1 MLRGLAA
8 VGVVALASLGSV
20 TLVAAPALAAPP
32 ATVVTYNYSGDAAQ
46 TFTVPQGVDR
56 LEYVVTGAAGGS
68 GGGTNGGAGGPAHE
82 VNGSLEVTAGQV
94 LDVYVAQPG
103 ADGLD
108 AELPSGL
115 PGVGG
120 WGYTSGG
127 DGGFGSQFSRPGGGG
142 GGSSAIVI
150 QGQTSP
156 AVLGA
161 GGGGGGGRGV
171 VGFCFGGD
179 GGEGDTNGQPGL
191 AADDCL
197 IPGLGGL
204 TDQGLNGNGTDGGDV
219 ILFGGGG
226 GGGGAGATGQGG
238 GGGFAGAHPGVPV
251 NLGAGGGGGAGG
263 GSLLL
268 DVAGS
273 IGVADPGSPPAVQL
287 SYVQS
292 YETSLAGA
300 TIGDPVFGQDAT
312 VEVTVSNLT
321 DSAVAVSDG
330 TVIASH
336 EGTDLASAPVVGG
349 LSTLV
354 LADLPAGST
363 ALDLTYTPLVN
374 SPFEASSGTG
384 SVTVLPAPTEVVL
397 EVVGDPEF
405 THTTLSATV
414 SPVQTGLGVPS
425 GSVEL
430 RNAGTVLATAE
441 LQNGIATFELNRAL
455 RPGEYLLDAAYAGD
469 GSFAVSASSDVP
481 VVIAKEVATVSV
493 KAEPNP
499 NAANVRVSPVVTVQG
514 NSESAAP
521 TGTLSLRVDGVT
533 VETIDLGEYS
543 GESRVVEFRGLT
555 LDLGVHNMEAVY
567 SGDEFYRSAVSDT
580 YAQTTTAVVPPSP
593 NPDPAALPRT
603 GGHST
608 MGLIVAGLLLGAGG
622 VLLQRTSSLN
632 PRRR

>member
-1 MLRGLAA
+1 MNVAAEIPLLWSGSNGGQGNHMGSAQRHQHHIEHQGRLRPHHSPGALKAVAA
-8 VGVVALASLGSV
+8 TGALALASLSGV
-20 TLVAAPALAAPP
+20 TITAAPALAAPP
-32 ATVVTYNYSGDAAQ
+32 ATVVSYGYAGETAQ
-46 TFTVPQGVDR
+46 SFTVPAGVDSID
-56 LEYVVTGAAGGS
+56 YVVTGASGGS
-68 GGGTNGGAGGPAHE
+68 GGGTNGGAGGLAHE
-82 VNGSLEVTAGQV
+82 VSGSLEVVAGQV

-103 ADGLD
+103 DDGLD

-115 PGVGG
+115 PGDGG

-127 DGGFGSQFSRPGGGG
+127 DGGFGSQYSRPGGGG
-142 GGSSAIVI
+142 GGSSAIVV

-171 VGFCFGGD
+171 FGFCFGGD
-179 GGEGDTNGQPGL
+179 GGQSDRNGAPGL

-226 GGGGAGATGQGG
+226 GGGGAGASGQGG

-263 GSLLL
+263 GSLAL

-273 IGVADPGSPPAVQL
+273 IGVADPGSPPIVQL

-292 YETSLAGA
+292 FETAVTAATVGA
-300 TIGDPVFGQDAT
+300 PVYGQDAT

-321 DSAVAVSDG
+321 DPAVAVSDG
-330 TVIASH
+330 TVTVSH
-336 EGTDLASAPVVGG
+336 EGADLASAPVVGG
-349 LSTLV
+349 VSTLV

-363 ALDLTYTPLVN
+363 PLDLTYTPPMD

-384 SVTVLPAPTEVVL
+384 SVTVLPAPTQVVL

-405 THTTLSATV
+405 DHTTLSATV
-414 SPVQTGLGVPS
+414 SPVQTVLGVPS

-441 LQNGIATFELNRAL
+441 LEDGTAIFELDRVL
-455 RPGEYLLDAAYAGD
+455 HPGEYSLDAAYAGD
-469 GSFAVSASSDVP
+469 DSFAASASSDVP
-481 VVIAKEVATVSV
+481 VVIPK
-493 KAEPNP
+493 
-499 NAANVRVSPVVTVQG
+499 
-514 NSESAAP
+514 
-521 TGTLSLRVDGVT
+521 
-533 VETIDLGEYS
+533 TI
-543 GESRVVEFRGLT
+543 
-555 LDLGVHNMEAVY
+555 
-567 SGDEFYRSAVSDT
+567 
-580 YAQTTTAVVPPSP
+580 VPPAPSP
-593 NPDPAALPRT
+593 SPSPKPGPAALPRT
-603 GGHST
+603 GGDP
-608 MGLIVAGLLLGAGG
+608 MAVLAAAALILATGS
-622 VLLQRTSSLN
+622 VLLQRARLLS